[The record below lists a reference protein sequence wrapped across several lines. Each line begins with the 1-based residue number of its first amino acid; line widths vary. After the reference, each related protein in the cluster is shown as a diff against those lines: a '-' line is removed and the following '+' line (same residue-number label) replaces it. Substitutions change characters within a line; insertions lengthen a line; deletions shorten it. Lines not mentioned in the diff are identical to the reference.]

1 MKNVESYKKIL
12 KKIAMECGEEDL
24 SNMDK
29 ITVEG
34 IDYSFEEI
42 EELNTID
49 EGKYQY
55 GGTVYGIGIFDEEK
69 GYGIKEVLFYIEQDF
84 SQTGSY
90 YEYQERSFDKPY
102 IVEKREVIKTVWE
115 SI

>member
-1 MKNVESYKKIL
+1 MKNAELYKKIL
-12 KKIAMECGEEDL
+12 KKIVMECGEENL

-42 EELNTID
+42 EELDTID

-55 GGTVYGIGIFDEEK
+55 GGTVYAIGIFDEEK
-69 GYGIKEVLFYIEQDF
+69 GYGIKEALFYIEQDF

-90 YEYQERSFDKPY
+90 YGYQERSFDKPY
-102 IVEKREVIKTVWE
+102 IVEKREVIKTVWKR
-115 SI
+115 I

>member
-1 MKNVESYKKIL
+1 MESLDLYKKIY
-12 KKIAMECGEEDL
+12 KKIVMECGEEDL

-34 IDYSFEEI
+34 IDYSCEEV
-42 EELNTID
+42 EDLDTID

-55 GGTVYGIGIFDEEK
+55 SGTVYGIGIFDEEK
-69 GYGIKEVLFYIEQDF
+69 GYGIKEALFYIEQDF

-90 YEYQERSFDKPY
+90 YGYQERSFDKPY